1 MNILTF
7 DIEDWFHILDNKSSK
22 GVKEWSNYETR
33 IYNGIENILSIL
45 DNCNVK
51 ATFFVLGWIAEKYPD
66 IIKKISKNGYQ
77 IGSHSHLHQLAYDQS
92 YKEFKNDTEKSIK
105 TLEDITGVKVDCY
118 RAPGF
123 SIKENNKWAFEVL
136 YEMGIRY
143 DSSIFPAK
151 RSHGGMPKLNVVK
164 PFLLT
169 YNGSIIKEFPINP
182 ISVFGKSIIF
192 SGGGYF
198 RLFPYKLIKKFSLDS
213 EYIMTYFH
221 PRDFDINQPLLK
233 GLSIYRIFKSY
244 YGIKGCEKKL
254 LRWINDFKF
263 TDLKTAEK
271 SINWDKVKTINF

>member
-1 MNILTF
+1 
-7 DIEDWFHILDNKSSK
+7 
-22 GVKEWSNYETR
+22 
-33 IYNGIENILSIL
+33 
-45 DNCNVK
+45 
-51 ATFFVLGWIAEKYPD
+51 
-66 IIKKISKNGYQ
+66 
-77 IGSHSHLHQLAYDQS
+77 
-92 YKEFKNDTEKSIK
+92 
-105 TLEDITGVKVDCY
+105 
-118 RAPGF
+118 
-123 SIKENNKWAFEVL
+123 
-136 YEMGIRY
+136 MGIRY
-143 DSSIFPAK
+143 DSSVFPAK

-169 YNGSIIKEFPINP
+169 YNSSIIKEFPINP

-198 RLFPYKLIKKFSLDS
+198 RLFPYRLIKKFSLDS